1 MSAAVRLGF
10 KAIPD
15 PHIPPQ
21 LKQEV
26 GNVVMDIIRNYKV
39 NASSSREES
48 LQEAWDYVQAQV
60 RRAGGDTWVVHIRS
74 LMSAHE
80 DVRLC
85 CLWGR
90 NTSASAPPPQHSLGD
105 SPWLTAEARRQPRIQ
120 LLCACLERPLLAT
133 TDLSLGAQ
141 DGPKEVRIDTSP
153 SHLIPKGTHR

>member
-1 MSAAVRLGF
+1 MSAAARLGF

-60 RRAGGDTWVVHIRS
+60 RRAGGDTWAVHIRC
-74 LMSAHE
+74 LMSAQRGCVIVLPVGTEHKCSCPPPSTASE
-80 DVRLC
+80 TAPGSRLKRGDN
-85 CLWGR
+85 LEFSSSVHAW
-90 NTSASAPPPQHSLGD
+90 SAPFWLPQ
-105 SPWLTAEARRQPRIQ
+105 I
-120 LLCACLERPLLAT
+120 
-133 TDLSLGAQ
+133 
-141 DGPKEVRIDTSP
+141 
-153 SHLIPKGTHR
+153 

>member
-1 MSAAVRLGF
+1 MSAAARLGF

-74 LMSAHE
+74 LMSAQRGCEVVLPVGTEHK
-80 DVRLC
+80 C
-85 CLWGR
+85 SC
-90 NTSASAPPPQHSLGD
+90 PP
-105 SPWLTAEARRQPRIQ
+105 SPAQPRRQP
-120 LLCACLERPLLAT
+120 LAH
-133 TDLSLGAQ
+133 G
-141 DGPKEVRIDTSP
+141 
-153 SHLIPKGTHR
+153 

>member
-1 MSAAVRLGF
+1 MSAATRLGF

-60 RRAGGDTWVVHIRS
+60 RRAGGDTWAVHIRS
-74 LMSAHE
+74 LMSAQRGCVVVLPVGTEHKCSCPLPPPSTASE
-80 DVRLC
+80 TAPGSRLKRGDN
-85 CLWGR
+85 LEFSSSVHAW
-90 NTSASAPPPQHSLGD
+90 SAPFWLPQ
-105 SPWLTAEARRQPRIQ
+105 I
-120 LLCACLERPLLAT
+120 
-133 TDLSLGAQ
+133 
-141 DGPKEVRIDTSP
+141 
-153 SHLIPKGTHR
+153 

>member
-1 MSAAVRLGF
+1 MSAAARLGF
-10 KAIPD
+10 KAIAD

-60 RRAGGDTWVVHIRS
+60 RRAGGDTWAVHIRIS
-74 LMSAHE
+74 CLHSE
-80 DVRLC
+80 DVWLC

-90 NTSASAPPPQHSLGD
+90 NTSAPAPPPAQ
-105 SPWLTAEARRQPRIQ
+105 PRRQP
-120 LLCACLERPLLAT
+120 L
-133 TDLSLGAQ
+133 
-141 DGPKEVRIDTSP
+141 
-153 SHLIPKGTHR
+153 THG

>member
-74 LMSAHE
+74 LMSAQRGCEVVLPVGTEHK
-80 DVRLC
+80 C
-85 CLWGR
+85 FCP
-90 NTSASAPPPQHSLGD
+90 PPPQHSLGD
-105 SPWLTAEARRQPRIQ
+105 SSWAH
-120 LLCACLERPLLAT
+120 
-133 TDLSLGAQ
+133 S
-141 DGPKEVRIDTSP
+141 
-153 SHLIPKGTHR
+153 